1 MILAI
6 FFLIEPIMTRFF
18 TRWSWLLLFPLV
30 AAIHCRKQQPQP
42 ADAATLQDSVI
53 LSGLSHPWALE
64 LDQENHLWITERGG
78 RISRLNLA
86 NGNHQPILT
95 ISEVDARGE
104 GGLLDMA
111 LHPNFAQNG
120 WLYVV
125 YNYASPS
132 GYREKLVRF
141 TWNPT
146 NQNLESPTTLLENI
160 PAATIHNGSRLLI
173 NGSHIFMSTGDA
185 ANPSLAQDPQSLAG
199 KILRLNLDGSV
210 PNDNPI
216 PNNPLWTLGHRN
228 PQGLVF
234 YNNNLYSSEHGPNN
248 DDEINVIEKG
258 RNYGWP
264 QVEGYCDEAGEENF
278 CSSNNV
284 REPIQA
290 WTPTIATCGLAA
302 YNSDRIP
309 QWKNSLLIAT
319 LKNQRLYQLK
329 LNAQGTAVEEVKEY
343 YTSQYGRLRDVIVS
357 ADGKV
362 YLCSSNG
369 NNDRIILIDKTSNP

>member
-1 MILAI
+1 
-6 FFLIEPIMTRFF
+6 
-18 TRWSWLLLFPLV
+18 
-30 AAIHCRKQQPQP
+30 
-42 ADAATLQDSVI
+42 
-53 LSGLSHPWALE
+53 
-64 LDQENHLWITERGG
+64 
-78 RISRLNLA
+78 
-86 NGNHQPILT
+86 
-95 ISEVDARGE
+95 VDARGE